1 MNKCIF
7 IGRATKDPESTTSTN
22 GTVCARFSIAVDR
35 KFKREGEPEA
45 DFFNCVSF
53 GKQGEFVEKYVKK
66 GTKLVVVG
74 HIQNDE
80 YTNSKGE
87 KVKTTKV
94 YTEEIEFAESK
105 KTESKPEAQDDFLQ
119 VADSVELP
127 FS

>member
-7 IGRATKDPESTTSTN
+7 IGRATKDPESTTSTS
-22 GTVCARFSIAVDR
+22 GTVCSRFSIAVDR

-66 GTKLVVVG
+66 GTKLVVIG

-80 YTNSKGE
+80 YTNSNGE

>member
-22 GTVCARFSIAVDR
+22 GTVCVRFSIAVDR

-66 GTKLVVVG
+66 GTKLVVIG

-80 YTNSKGE
+80 YVNSKGE

-105 KTESKPEAQDDFLQ
+105 KAESKSETDFLK
-119 VADSVELP
+119 VDDSVQLP